1 MRGGITNNRENNNA
15 MDNPDKSAA
24 NGDISSK
31 LPMITANEDN
41 RAIVEVPGLAEE
53 LNKIEKSY
61 RQI

>member
-1 MRGGITNNRENNNA
+1 

>member
-1 MRGGITNNRENNNA
+1 MRGGISSNRENNSNA

-31 LPMITANEDN
+31 LPMITANEEN

-61 RQI
+61 R